1 MEIPALQAA
10 VVDDPLA
17 RVVLVG
23 LTLLFFC
30 ASWLCMRAQNR

>member
-1 MEIPALQAA
+1 MEMTALQAA

-23 LTLLFFC
+23 LTLLLFY
-30 ASWLCMRAQNR
+30 ASWLCMRAQSR